1 MLSFLEVDREGN
13 VNVHHLPGRRH
24 VTAGVGGFAD
34 ITSNAR
40 SIVFSGS
47 FTAGRRE
54 ISVDD
59 GRLAITRDGTI
70 PKFVEQVSSVTF
82 SGKRALRQGQ
92 KVLYVTERCV
102 IELRADGLT
111 IVEIAPGVD
120 LEADVLAK
128 AAFPLKVANDLRVM
142 EARIFRPEPMG
153 LTLVARSERG
163 VR

>member
-1 MLSFLEVDREGN
+1 MR
-13 VNVHHLPGRRH
+13 
-24 VTAGVGGFAD
+24 
-34 ITSNAR
+34 R

-128 AAFPLKVANDLRVM
+128 AAF
-142 EARIFRPEPMG
+142 
-153 LTLVARSERG
+153 RSKSPTTCASWKHG
-163 VR
+163 SSGPSLWGSPW